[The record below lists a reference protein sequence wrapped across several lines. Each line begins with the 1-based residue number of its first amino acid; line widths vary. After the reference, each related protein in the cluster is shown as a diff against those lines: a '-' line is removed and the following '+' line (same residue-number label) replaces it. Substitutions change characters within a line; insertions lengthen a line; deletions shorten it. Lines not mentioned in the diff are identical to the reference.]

1 MGRSDFEEIA
11 RRPSA
16 AVVVLRQSH
25 ANDARTQK
33 HKPLQGY
40 MRSGTDMPSS
50 PNPVFNTLAVTPANA
65 NLEERI
71 SSSDFR
77 MGQAS

>member
-1 MGRSDFEEIA
+1 MHRKACKRSCISYTA
-11 RRPSA
+11 SA
-16 AVVVLRQSH
+16 AERRGERKSQ
-25 ANDARTQK
+25 APPPA
-33 HKPLQGY
+33 Y